1 MFTLVATS
9 GEHRGCSWPLDA
21 QGLLIGRDPA
31 CQIALD
37 DDVVS
42 RQHCRITPDGDRAL
56 FEDLGSVN
64 PALVNG
70 RPLINASMIPG
81 DEINLGKNQFIL
93 VRHDHGQLPPNAAHV
108 SIKTVPWNM
117 AKPIRLD
124 LGITPA
130 THLHQVKTIQ
140 DLAFLHEVTLELNHA
155 ATSSDLFCSL
165 ESRLRQRFHPLYLV
179 AGTAYGNQEVVPW
192 KPPVTGEPPPPSSLF
207 EHMASV
213 LEKGEALLIP
223 KVTRENGE
231 KQYTFI
237 LAAPISVREM
247 QLGAVA
253 MQTGTPH
260 GVYDENDLL
269 LFTLLLQSA
278 GTFLYVLQTLEQL
291 QRDNEQLRSRFGES
305 ATLVGKSRVI
315 RHVRAQIAHAAPT
328 GLNVLV
334 TGETGTGKELIARLI
349 HDSSPRRSAPFV
361 IVNCAAIPKDL
372 FESEL
377 FGYEKGA
384 FTGAEQASNG
394 LLAEAHGGT
403 LFLDEVGD
411 LSLENQARILR
422 VVEQRTFRRIGSR
435 QESQVSLRI
444 VAASNKDLATAAKA
458 GQFREDL
465 FHRLAGF
472 EILVPPLRERP
483 SDVPLL
489 VDHFLSLV
497 KDQAKRPITGITEE
511 AIGLLQSRVWSGNVR
526 ELRNCILR
534 TVAIARGGVIQAA
547 DILNAMG
554 RYSGG
559 VLSEPA
565 LSLAGAEKKHIE
577 EVLRMCGGS
586 IREAAKHLQIAR
598 STLYAKIAEYDIS

>member
-1 MFTLVATS
+1 MFTLVVTS
-9 GEHRGCSWPLDA
+9 GKHRGSSWPLDA
-21 QGLLIGRDPA
+21 QGLLIGRDPE
-31 CQIALD
+31 CRVALD

-42 RQHCRITPDGDRAL
+42 RQHCRITLDGDGAR

-70 RPLINASMIPG
+70 RPLLKTPLVPG
-81 DEINLGKNQFIL
+81 DEISLGNNQFIL
-93 VRHDHGQLPPNAAHV
+93 VREISGQLPPEAAHV
-108 SIKTVPWNM
+108 PVKTVPWNM
-117 AKPIRLD
+117 AKPIHLD
-124 LGITPA
+124 LGVAPA

-140 DLAFLHEVTLELNHA
+140 DLALLHEVTLELSHA
-155 ATSSDLFCSL
+155 ATSADLVSTL
-165 ESRLRQRFHPLYLV
+165 ESRLRQRFHPLHLA
-179 AGTAYGNQEVVPW
+179 AGTAYGGHEVIPW
-192 KPPVTGEPPPPSSLF
+192 KLPAAGGASEPVSLF
-207 EHMASV
+207 EQMA
-213 LEKGEALLIP
+213 LAMEKREALLIP
-223 KVTRENGE
+223 KMTRENGE
-231 KQYTFI
+231 RQYTFT
-237 LAAPISVREM
+237 LASPVSVREM
-247 QLGAVA
+247 PLGAVA

-260 GVYDENDLL
+260 GVYDESDLL
-269 LFTLLLQSA
+269 LFALLLQSA
-278 GTFLYVLQTLEQL
+278 GTSLYVLQTLEQL

-315 RHVRAQIAHAAPT
+315 RHVRGQIARSAPA
-328 GLNVLV
+328 GLNVLI

-384 FTGAEQASNG
+384 FTGADHASKG
-394 LLAEAHGGT
+394 LLTEAHGGT

-422 VVEQRTFRRIGSR
+422 VVEQRTFRRIGAGEESR
-435 QESQVSLRI
+435 VSLRI
-444 VAASNKDLATAAKA
+444 VAASNKDLASSVKA
-458 GQFREDL
+458 GVFREDL

-472 EILVPPLRERP
+472 EIVVPPLRERP

-497 KDQAKRPITGITEE
+497 KDRAKRPITGITEE
-511 AIGLLQSRVWSGNVR
+511 AIGLLQSRAWSGNVR

-534 TVAIARGGVIQAA
+534 TVALARGNVIQAP

-554 RYSGG
+554 RNGG
-559 VLSEPA
+559 DALFEPE
-565 LSLAGAEKKHIE
+565 LSLAAAEKKHIE
-577 EVLRMCGGS
+577 DVLRMCGGS

-598 STLYAKIAEYDIS
+598 STLYAKIAEYNIC